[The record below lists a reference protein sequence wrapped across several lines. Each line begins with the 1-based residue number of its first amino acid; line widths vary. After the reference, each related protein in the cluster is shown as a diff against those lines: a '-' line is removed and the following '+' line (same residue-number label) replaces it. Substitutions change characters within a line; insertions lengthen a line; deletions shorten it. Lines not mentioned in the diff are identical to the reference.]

1 MYQAPILLGDLWS
14 SIGNLIAAPGFQ
26 WVLLIGCGLLAVA
39 LLILTLTRWGQ
50 VRPIWKCVV
59 LSVVAHLLLIGYMY
73 GTHLISR
80 APMVQLAE
88 TVTMRVVDAAP
99 ELEEIK
105 PPEIEESEPEDQF
118 VDTDFMP
125 ELEPLSRPKMDSQVE
140 MEEANLEELGK
151 AFENVGLSADQS
163 PFQAKP
169 APIKPTGIQGTPI
182 SVESAAPEEI
192 EFQRRPSEEV
202 DDSPE
207 EYEMIDEGGD
217 FELPRVQPE
226 IDDSQFEPLRIE
238 TPDEGDTEEIKDFD
252 APRIEEFLPEP
263 SNVQPEF
270 NSDRSV
276 VNGSPETEVV
286 PVSRL
291 RRPSD
296 DAPMP
301 ELYSLRI
308 DNRTAVAKTRG
319 GTEASEKAV
328 NDALKWLAE
337 NQAGDGRW
345 DSDQHGGG
353 TETRA
358 LGHNRDR
365 AGIEADTGVTALAL
379 LAFMAAG
386 NTHYHGE
393 YRENVQHG
401 LEFLIRQQ
409 KNDGLLAG
417 EAKLF
422 ARMYC
427 HSMALL
433 ALSEALAVT
442 GDERI
447 KGAVQRGVEYTVRS
461 QNSSDGGWR
470 YQPGDAGD
478 MSQFGWKVLALHS
491 ASLGGIQAP
500 ERTNDRLLTFL
511 DRCTRG
517 SAKGLGSY
525 RPQEKISNTMTAEA
539 LVCRYF
545 LEENVATE
553 TIDEAAQQISL
564 ELPNS
569 RNINLYYWY
578 YGTMAMYHTGGE
590 PWREWN
596 EALQEVLLSRQ
607 VQFGMQKGSWA
618 PEGLWGGYGG
628 RVYSTALAALCL
640 EVYYRHLPIYE
651 ARLR

>member
-1 MYQAPILLGDLWS
+1 MENVQLFFGNLWAG
-14 SIGNLIAAPGFQ
+14 IGNVLAAPGFQ
-26 WVLLIGCGLLAVA
+26 WVLLIGCGLLAAA

-80 APMVQLAE
+80 APAVQRKD
-88 TVTMRVVDAAP
+88 TITMRVVDLAP
-99 ELEEIK
+99 ELEEID
-105 PPEIEESEPEDQF
+105 PPAIEESEPEEQF

-125 ELEPLSRPKMDSQVE
+125 ELEPLGRPEIDSQVE
-140 MEEANLEELGK
+140 MQEANLEELGK
-151 AFENVGLSADQS
+151 AFENVGLSAEQS

-169 APIKPTGIQGTPI
+169 AMIEPEGLQATPI
-182 SVESAAPEEI
+182 SRESAAPEEI
-192 EFQRRPSEEV
+192 EFQRRPTADGPGEEFK
-202 DDSPE
+202 
-207 EYEMIDEGGD
+207 MLDEGGD
-217 FELPRVQPE
+217 FVIPRVEPE
-226 IDDSQFEPLRIE
+226 IDESQFEPLNIE
-238 TPDEGDTEEIKDFD
+238 TPDDNEPEAVEDFE
-252 APRIEEFLPEP
+252 APKLKELRAEP
-263 SNVQPEF
+263 SNATPKF
-270 NSDRSV
+270 NDSRSV
-276 VNGSPETEVV
+276 ISGSPETEVV

-291 RRPSD
+291 RRASD

-308 DNRTAVAKTRG
+308 DDRTAVAKTRG

-328 NDALKWLAE
+328 NEALNWLAE
-337 NQAGDGRW
+337 NQSTNGRW

-353 TETRA
+353 METRA

-365 AGIEADTGVTALAL
+365 AGVEADTGVTALAL

-386 NTHYHGE
+386 NTHYQGE
-393 YRENVQHG
+393 YRENVQYG
-401 LEFLIRQQ
+401 LEFLIREQ
-409 KNDGLLAG
+409 NDDGLLAG
-417 EAKLF
+417 DAKLF

-442 GDERI
+442 GDERL
-447 KGAVQRGVEYTVRS
+447 KASVQRGVEYTLRS

-470 YQPGDAGD
+470 YQPGDSGD

-491 ASLGGIQAP
+491 ASLGGIQTP
-500 ERTNDRLLTFL
+500 ERTTNGMRSFL
-511 DRCTRG
+511 DSSTSG
-517 SAKGLGSY
+517 TAKGLGSY
-525 RPQEKISNTMTAEA
+525 RPREKVSNTMTAEA

-545 LEENVATE
+545 LQPSVSNE
-553 TIDEAAQQISL
+553 TIDEAVQQIRL
-564 ELPNS
+564 ELPS
-569 RNINLYYWY
+569 ERNVNLYYWY

-596 EALQEVLLSRQ
+596 EALQEVLVAKQ
-607 VQFGMQKGSWA
+607 IQFGVQKGSWA
-618 PEGLWGGYGG
+618 PDGLWGGYGG

-651 ARLR
+651 VRPH